1 MGEYK
6 PHDIESKWQ
15 NYWLEHKS
23 FEPSEDFTLDKKYIL
38 SMFPFPSGR
47 LHMGHVRNYTL
58 SDAFA
63 RYYRQQ
69 GFNVLH
75 PIGFDSFGM
84 PAENAAIK
92 NGSHPKTWTYDNI
105 DYMKREFASL
115 GFSFS
120 QDRQLATSDE
130 LYTKFEQGFII
141 DMYEKGLLYRKKGL
155 LNWCPHDLTVLA
167 NEQVVDGCCWRCDTP
182 IVKKDMNQYYFKIT
196 QYADELLND
205 LKKLE
210 GGWPKQ
216 VLTMQEN
223 WIGKSNGLEFDLF
236 FDEESKAK
244 LNSKFD
250 SFDVFTTRPD
260 TIYGVSYTA
269 LAPEHPIVSYMI
281 DNSLLD
287 ESIISK
293 IQEMKN
299 SSSIDRQKEKSGVPL
314 SLNVIHPL
322 TGKSVP
328 VWVANFVLMDYGS
341 GAVMAVPAHDDR
353 DFDFAMKYDL
363 PINAVIKPYDGELDS
378 AKAYTEAGE
387 LFNSA
392 QFDGLNSKD
401 AQSKIIEYF
410 ESKNIGKKTTNYKL
424 KDWGV
429 SRQRYWGAPIPFVH
443 CEKCGLV
450 MEKKENLP
458 IALPE
463 DIEITGEGNPLEKHP
478 TWKYCKCPKCGGD
491 AIRETD
497 TMDTFVESS
506 WYFLRFC
513 ASPANWLSEP
523 FSKEQIKYWMG
534 VDHYI
539 GGIEH
544 AVLHLLYARF
554 FTKVFRDLGYLDFDE
569 PFDRLL
575 TQGMVLKDGAKM
587 SKSKGNTVDPD
598 ALIEQYGADTA
609 RLFILF
615 AAPPTQELEWNDSAV
630 EGAFKFIKRF
640 YDRSANIISS
650 QTKPVIDH
658 NSLSKE
664 EKFAR
669 KKVYEALVRANDVYN
684 ERYTFNTMIAGVM
697 EAMNALN
704 AQENKSVWSEGYW
717 VLCSIMEPVIPHV
730 VSEISQK
737 YFGLKNLAPQ
747 EIVDEVFV
755 SDSIAYGI
763 SVNGKNRG
771 GIEVSPGA
779 SNEEIIMAAK
789 EAVSKW
795 LEGMSIVKE
804 IVVPNKLVNLVVK
817 PC

>member
-1 MGEYK
+1 
-6 PHDIESKWQ
+6 
-15 NYWLEHKS
+15 
-23 FEPSEDFTLDKKYIL
+23 
-38 SMFPFPSGR
+38 
-47 LHMGHVRNYTL
+47 
-58 SDAFA
+58 
-63 RYYRQQ
+63 
-69 GFNVLH
+69 
-75 PIGFDSFGM
+75 
-84 PAENAAIK
+84 
-92 NGSHPKTWTYDNI
+92 
-105 DYMKREFASL
+105 
-115 GFSFS
+115 
-120 QDRQLATSDE
+120 
-130 LYTKFEQGFII
+130 
-141 DMYEKGLLYRKKGL
+141 
-155 LNWCPHDLTVLA
+155 
-167 NEQVVDGCCWRCDTP
+167 
-182 IVKKDMNQYYFKIT
+182 
-196 QYADELLND
+196 
-205 LKKLE
+205 
-210 GGWPKQ
+210 
-216 VLTMQEN
+216 
-223 WIGKSNGLEFDLF
+223 
-236 FDEESKAK
+236 
-244 LNSKFD
+244 
-250 SFDVFTTRPD
+250 
-260 TIYGVSYTA
+260 
-269 LAPEHPIVSYMI
+269 
-281 DNSLLD
+281 
-287 ESIISK
+287 
-293 IQEMKN
+293 
-299 SSSIDRQKEKSGVPL
+299 
-314 SLNVIHPL
+314 
-322 TGKSVP
+322 
-328 VWVANFVLMDYGS
+328 
-341 GAVMAVPAHDDR
+341 
-353 DFDFAMKYDL
+353 
-363 PINAVIKPYDGELDS
+363 
-378 AKAYTEAGE
+378 
-387 LFNSA
+387 
-392 QFDGLNSKD
+392 
-401 AQSKIIEYF
+401 
-410 ESKNIGKKTTNYKL
+410 
-424 KDWGV
+424 
-429 SRQRYWGAPIPFVH
+429 
-443 CEKCGLV
+443 

-554 FTKVFRDLGYLDFDE
+554 FTKVFRDLGYLEFDE

-640 YDRSANIISS
+640 YDRSVNIIPS

-669 KKVYEALVRANDVYN
+669 KKVYEAFVRANDVYN

-755 SDSIAYGI
+755 SDSITYGI

-771 GIEVSPGA
+771 EIEVSLSA

-804 IVVPNKLVNLVVK
+804 IVVPNKLVNLVAK

>member
-15 NYWLEHKS
+15 NYWFEHKS
-23 FEPSEDFTLDKKYIL
+23 FEPSEDFALDKKYIL

-196 QYADELLND
+196 QYADELLED

-210 GGWPKQ
+210 CGWPKQ

-236 FDEESKAK
+236 FDELSKAK
-244 LNSKFD
+244 LNGQFD

-287 ESIISK
+287 ESTILK

-314 SLNVIHPL
+314 GLDVLHPL

-363 PINAVIKPYDGELDS
+363 PINAVIKPYDGELDT

-392 QFDGLNSKD
+392 QFDGLDSKD
-401 AQSKIIEYF
+401 AQGKIIEYF

-554 FTKVFRDLGYLDFDE
+554 FTKVFRDLGYLEFDE

-640 YDRSANIISS
+640 YDRSVNIIPS

-669 KKVYEALVRANDVYN
+669 KKVYEAFVRANDVYN

-755 SDSIAYGI
+755 SDSITYGI

-771 GIEVSPGA
+771 EIEVSLSA

-804 IVVPNKLVNLVVK
+804 IVVPNKLVNLVAK

>member
-1 MGEYK
+1 
-6 PHDIESKWQ
+6 
-15 NYWLEHKS
+15 
-23 FEPSEDFTLDKKYIL
+23 
-38 SMFPFPSGR
+38 
-47 LHMGHVRNYTL
+47 
-58 SDAFA
+58 
-63 RYYRQQ
+63 
-69 GFNVLH
+69 
-75 PIGFDSFGM
+75 
-84 PAENAAIK
+84 
-92 NGSHPKTWTYDNI
+92 
-105 DYMKREFASL
+105 
-115 GFSFS
+115 
-120 QDRQLATSDE
+120 
-130 LYTKFEQGFII
+130 
-141 DMYEKGLLYRKKGL
+141 
-155 LNWCPHDLTVLA
+155 
-167 NEQVVDGCCWRCDTP
+167 
-182 IVKKDMNQYYFKIT
+182 
-196 QYADELLND
+196 
-205 LKKLE
+205 
-210 GGWPKQ
+210 
-216 VLTMQEN
+216 
-223 WIGKSNGLEFDLF
+223 
-236 FDEESKAK
+236 
-244 LNSKFD
+244 
-250 SFDVFTTRPD
+250 
-260 TIYGVSYTA
+260 
-269 LAPEHPIVSYMI
+269 
-281 DNSLLD
+281 
-287 ESIISK
+287 
-293 IQEMKN
+293 
-299 SSSIDRQKEKSGVPL
+299 
-314 SLNVIHPL
+314 
-322 TGKSVP
+322 
-328 VWVANFVLMDYGS
+328 
-341 GAVMAVPAHDDR
+341 
-353 DFDFAMKYDL
+353 
-363 PINAVIKPYDGELDS
+363 
-378 AKAYTEAGE
+378 
-387 LFNSA
+387 
-392 QFDGLNSKD
+392 
-401 AQSKIIEYF
+401 
-410 ESKNIGKKTTNYKL
+410 
-424 KDWGV
+424 
-429 SRQRYWGAPIPFVH
+429 
-443 CEKCGLV
+443 